1 MLAKSF
7 IWWTMVWFH
16 RLFRSRILFKFN
28 ILNTILRLNWM
39 PTFLR
44 QPWNDTRSTP
54 CAIWKNNLETFEK
67 LFSMIQPRCSIY
79 SRFLKP
85 LHWNIHGLWHQALI
99 VIKIIVEDVE
109 IIVKSLHFLHLT
121 SVNSLVY
128 KIRLCFDITVKTH
141 EVLTYVK
148 VMCKWAFT

>member
-1 MLAKSF
+1 M
-7 IWWTMVWFH
+7 
-16 RLFRSRILFKFN
+16 
-28 ILNTILRLNWM
+28 
-39 PTFLR
+39 
-44 QPWNDTRSTP
+44 
-54 CAIWKNNLETFEK
+54 
-67 LFSMIQPRCSIY
+67 
-79 SRFLKP
+79 
-85 LHWNIHGLWHQALI
+85 

-141 EVLTYVK
+141 EGLTYVK